1 MYLFNAF
8 ARLLFVEA
16 HLDQLIHE
24 CPRRFA
30 ERRLG
35 KKYEDVRA
43 IGLVLIGAGTLG
55 LGGLSD
61 LASSAVATLVLGV
74 ILWLL
79 SYLRPTAVMEEK

>member
-1 MYLFNAF
+1 MIGC
-8 ARLLFVEA
+8 
-16 HLDQLIHE
+16 D
-24 CPRRFA
+24 RRSVA
-30 ERRLG
+30 SV
-35 KKYEDVRA
+35 YEDVRT

-79 SYLRPTAVMEEK
+79 SYLRPTAIMEEK